1 MQLVLLVYKVQQ
13 ALPVQ
18 PVHKVLLDLQAILDR
33 KVQQGLREPTLQ
45 LRVLPAQLVQ
55 LAQQGQPATREHK
68 VQQEAQEL
76 RVRLAIQVLQEVQD
90 LPDQLAVQAQ
100 QDRLV
105 LLAHKVLLEQPEL
118 LALQV
123 PQALQG

>member
-1 MQLVLLVYKVQQ
+1 M
-13 ALPVQ
+13 
-18 PVHKVLLDLQAILDR
+18 
-33 KVQQGLREPTLQ
+33 
-45 LRVLPAQLVQ
+45 
-55 LAQQGQPATREHK
+55 
-68 VQQEAQEL
+68 QQEAQEL
-76 RVRLAIQVLQEVQD
+76 RVQLAIQVLQEVQD
-90 LPDQLAVQAQ
+90 LPDQLAIQAQ